1 MVVCNGCHDLLMI
14 SPNIDNIAAIVAV
27 NGVDYFCII
36 YNVNKF
42 DAVNLLE
49 NSVLDDRGFI

>member
-1 MVVCNGCHDLLMI
+1 MCNGCHDLLMI
-14 SPNIDNIAAIVAV
+14 SPNIGNIAAIVAV

>member
-1 MVVCNGCHDLLMI
+1 MI

-27 NGVDYFCII
+27 NVVDYFCII